1 MRTQGSTS
9 SLATPARNATLS
21 IDANVPLSQVRELAD
36 IVDENVA
43 PRRLSVLLLSA
54 FAALALVLSA
64 VGIYGV
70 MSYMVTQRT
79 QEIGVRIALGAQR
92 GDVMRLVLRNG
103 MALLL
108 AGLGIGLAGAF
119 ALSRFLQSLLFEVKS
134 TDIMT
139 FASVP
144 FLLAAGRFP
153 GMLLPA
159 RRATLV
165 DPVVALRND

>member
-1 MRTQGSTS
+1 
-9 SLATPARNATLS
+9 
-21 IDANVPLSQVRELAD
+21 
-36 IVDENVA
+36 
-43 PRRLSVLLLSA
+43 
-54 FAALALVLSA
+54 
-64 VGIYGV
+64 

-92 GDVMRLVLRNG
+92 SDVMRLVLQNG
-103 MALLL
+103 MALLVL
-108 AGLGIGLAGAF
+108 GLGIGLAGAF

-144 FLLAAGRFP
+144 FLLAAVAF
-153 GMLLPA
+153 LACYLPA